1 LLSRRRQ
8 RVAAQAPHSG
18 DWLLALPVANCGL
31 RLDGEAVR
39 VAVGMRLG
47 LSLCVSQAQGLHAMV
62 CKKVPGKI
70 ARHHVLMTSFG
81 EPSVL
86 PGSQLS
92 KSPLDWTADKDG
104 KRRQANFNPKAGTV
118 AVRLFRA
125 LQSSA
130 YYSCYLR

>member
-1 LLSRRRQ
+1 
-8 RVAAQAPHSG
+8 
-18 DWLLALPVANCGL
+18 
-31 RLDGEAVR
+31 
-39 VAVGMRLG
+39 
-47 LSLCVSQAQGLHAMV
+47 MV

-104 KRRQANFNPKAGTV
+104 KRTDRLTLIPRQAWWPFVCLGRYSRQPIIAATYVDRAATDAGRV
-118 AVRLFRA
+118 ADMAATRKTEKYSTL
-125 LQSSA
+125 SSA
-130 YYSCYLR
+130 

>member
-1 LLSRRRQ
+1 
-8 RVAAQAPHSG
+8 
-18 DWLLALPVANCGL
+18 
-31 RLDGEAVR
+31 
-39 VAVGMRLG
+39 
-47 LSLCVSQAQGLHAMV
+47 MV

-104 KRRQANFNPKAGTV
+104 KRPDRLTLIPRQAWWPFVCLGRYSRQPIIAATLRWWRGSMVERRSLAGE
-118 AVRLFRA
+118 LP
-125 LQSSA
+125 L
-130 YYSCYLR
+130 SCARPAADE